1 MVYQGKLV
9 LKKVESAEIDQLL
22 NACSGRKEGND
33 ACGEN
38 CPVKEIQDCV
48 IFHIVSFLNG
58 KSMDI
63 RAVFGCPPWTEAVL
77 LAEDEE
83 ELRRTEPGEEFFG
96 QWVLDYAGD
105 IYQVQVI
112 REGGDLDG

>member
-1 MVYQGKLV
+1 MCWKRKMASLTPAEEGVKMVYQGKLV

-38 CPVKEIQDCV
+38 CPVKEFKDCV

-63 RAVFGCPPWTEAVL
+63 RAVFG
-77 LAEDEE
+77 
-83 ELRRTEPGEEFFG
+83 
-96 QWVLDYAGD
+96 
-105 IYQVQVI
+105 
-112 REGGDLDG
+112 